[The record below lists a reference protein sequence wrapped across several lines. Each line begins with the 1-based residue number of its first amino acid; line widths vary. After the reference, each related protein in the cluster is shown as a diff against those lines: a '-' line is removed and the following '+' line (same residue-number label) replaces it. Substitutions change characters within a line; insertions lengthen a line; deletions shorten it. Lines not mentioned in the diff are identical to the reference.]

1 MNIALGALLLF
12 LLFIPGLL
20 FRIAFL
26 KSDSLKSNIDTT
38 ILNELLFVSVP
49 ALVFHLCG
57 ILLVESFRGLEVR
70 LDQFYYLI
78 TGAKGSAQIDFEVIK
93 NSLPGFTL
101 YLLGASA
108 IGASLGIALQCFVIR
123 FDLDS
128 RFPFLRLSNEWER
141 LLSGRV
147 LGPAYR
153 KQIEFIQV
161 DVLTSGDEGSMLY
174 CGILEKYTLNSK
186 IGLEN
191 IYMSSVYRRRLSSD
205 YRRANP
211 VVRDTMLTEEEV
223 DLKFDDT
230 SVISKDKDDRYYNM
244 PGDYFMIP
252 ISEVKNINITYYQA
266 MEEE

>member
-20 FRIAFL
+20 FRTSFL

-49 ALVFHLCG
+49 ALVLHLCG
-57 ILLVESFRGLEVR
+57 MLLVEALWEVEVR

-78 TGAKGSAQIDFEVIK
+78 TGAKDSAQIDFEVIK
-93 NSLPGFTL
+93 FSLPGFTG
-101 YLLGASA
+101 YLILASVVA
-108 IGASLGIALQCFVIR
+108 VSLGMILQRVVMHW
-123 FDLDS
+123 DLDS
-128 RFPFLRLSNEWER
+128 KYPFLRLSNEWER

-147 LGPAYR
+147 LGPTDH
-153 KQIEFIQV
+153 KKIEFIQV
-161 DVLTSGDEGSMLY
+161 DVLTSGDQGNMLY

-186 IGLEN
+186 VGLEN

-205 YRRANP
+205 YQAAASSLSTELP
-211 VVRDTMLTEEEV
+211 VQESTDLT
-223 DLKFDDT
+223 T
-230 SVISKDKDDRYYNM
+230 SVLSKDEDDRYYNM

-252 ISEVKNINITYYQA
+252 ISEVKNINITYYGALPEGGQA
-266 MEEE
+266 